1 MKSLHWIV
9 FGIAGW
15 IMIGPFI
22 LDDLLAMLYPAFD
35 QADLLPLLRW
45 DDLFLGL
52 GIGLLALIAVMLERA
67 SHKHPGLK
75 AMHWMQLAIGVWVAL
90 SPFVFNFDYQTYT
103 VSHLV
108 AGGLMALYALLQ
120 LVYEEA

>member
-22 LDDLLAMLYPAFD
+22 LDDLLATLYPAFE
-35 QADLLPLLRW
+35 QTDLLNLLRW

-52 GIGLLALIAVMLERA
+52 GIAILALIAVMLERV

-75 AMHWMQLAIGVWVAL
+75 AMHWMQIIIGLWVAM
-90 SPFVFNFDYQTYT
+90 SPFIFDFDYQTYT
-103 VSHLV
+103 ISHLI
-108 AGGLMALYALLQ
+108 AGGLMTVYALLQ
-120 LVYEEA
+120 LVYEDA